1 MTLLSNAFCA
11 APSTTNDTIT
21 VNDRRSVSYSPSTSP
36 STAATFNEPSPS
48 QVLAMT
54 IKKKRRVLRS
64 KARNLRVEILLT
76 STIRRLCQE
85 IGDHLR
91 SRRVASAKR
100 KVEENE
106 STTPTV
112 RLHVVKR
119 SRQERDDEPVKKQEV
134 GLETSIEAK
143 EQSSNSSVGPL
154 ALDDQP
160 LAVVSQSENVNS
172 DGQSRK
178 RKADS
183 EDDSL
188 PRKQTASF
196 SSGSE
201 DTFNEKDPFGLDE
214 FFRSMRT
221 CRVGGSKR

>member
-11 APSTTNDTIT
+11 APSTPNDTIT
-21 VNDRRSVSYSPSTSP
+21 VNDRRSVSCSPSTSP

-64 KARNLRVEILLT
+64 KDRNLRVEILLT

-100 KVEENE
+100 KLEEND

-112 RLHVVKR
+112 RLHVKR
-119 SRQERDDEPVKKQEV
+119 SRQERDDEPVKKQELSMTTLSPSFRKARTSTMTV
-134 GLETSIEAK
+134 SRGREKRTLRIASLQSGLRHSRRAVRTLSTKRIL
-143 EQSSNSSVGPL
+143 SVWMNSSGP
-154 ALDDQP
+154 
-160 LAVVSQSENVNS
+160 
-172 DGQSRK
+172 
-178 RKADS
+178 
-183 EDDSL
+183 
-188 PRKQTASF
+188 
-196 SSGSE
+196 
-201 DTFNEKDPFGLDE
+201 
-214 FFRSMRT
+214 
-221 CRVGGSKR
+221 

>member
-1 MTLLSNAFCA
+1 
-11 APSTTNDTIT
+11 
-21 VNDRRSVSYSPSTSP
+21 
-36 STAATFNEPSPS
+36 
-48 QVLAMT
+48 MT

-64 KARNLRVEILLT
+64 KDRNLRVEILLT

-100 KVEENE
+100 KLEEND

-112 RLHVVKR
+112 RLHVKR

-134 GLETSIEAK
+134 GLEASTEAK

-154 ALDDQP
+154 ALDDHP
-160 LAVVSQSENVNS
+160 LTVVSQSENVNS

-183 EDDSL
+183 EDSL
-188 PRKQTASF
+188 PPKRPASF